1 MERRSIYI
9 CDDHQLFL
17 ESIEAF
23 IGLQK
28 NYVCIGHTDDEKKAA
43 AEIPILKPDIVLID
57 YHLKES
63 NGLELLAKLK
73 KLHPPACYFILT
85 MRRDATLRNRSH
97 EFGSKGYMLKTIG
110 AEEMIKAFDQVCSGI
125 LNFYD
130 SLSQISL
137 DISNQKKKQLTERE
151 LQIAKMVCREYSSEQ
166 IATELN
172 LSLHTVNTHRKNI
185 LKKIDAKNAIDLIN
199 HLKSIGH

>member
-1 MERRSIYI
+1 MESRSIYI

-23 IGLQK
+23 ISLQK
-28 NYVCIGHTDDEKKAA
+28 KYHCIGHTDNPEKAVEDIVK
-43 AEIPILKPDIVLID
+43 LKPDIVLID

-63 NGLELLAKLK
+63 NGLDLLEKLK
-73 KLHPPACYFILT
+73 SLYAPAHYFMLT
-85 MRRDATLRNRSH
+85 MRRDATLRNRAL
-97 EFGSKGYMLKTIG
+97 ELGSKGYLLKTIG
-110 AEEMIKAFDQVCSGI
+110 AEEMIKVFDQSCAGI
-125 LNFYD
+125 SNFYD
-130 SLSQISL
+130 SLSQVSL
-137 DISNQKKKQLTERE
+137 DISGQKKKQLTERE